1 MDIKIAPSI
10 LSADF
15 VRLAD
20 EVEEIKAG
28 GADYVHVDVMDGLF
42 VPNISIGIPVVQ
54 SLRKAT
60 DMFLDVHLMIDRPH
74 RYVGRFCDAGAD
86 LVCFHVEADEP
97 QDILAALDEIKSKG
111 KLAALAIKPR
121 TPASVVL
128 PYLDKLDM
136 VLVMTVEPGF
146 GGQSFMSD
154 MLPKI
159 RGIRALIEQY
169 CPGRDV
175 EVDGGIDEKT
185 APLVVDAG
193 ANVLVAGSAVFGKSD
208 RAAAIAGIDKF
219 AMLPGIGKKSAQRLA
234 FFTLS
239 LPDAEAEA
247 FAAAITEAKRS
258 VRCCSVCQNLTDAEI
273 CPICSS
279 SKRDQSVICVVAEP
293 RDVLSIERGREYNGV
308 YHVLHGVLS
317 PLSHVG
323 PDDLKISEL
332 VSRVAAGGVEEVIMA
347 LNPDTEGETT
357 AMYISRLLKPFGVK
371 VTRLAYGIPVGSNL
385 EFADDATL
393 QRALEGRVEM

>member
-146 GGQSFMSD
+146 GGQAFIERQLD
-154 MLPKI
+154 TV
-159 RGIRALIEQY
+159 RRVRELIDRVNPA
-169 CPGRDV
+169 CDL
-175 EVDGGIDEKT
+175 EVDGGINPVT
-185 APLVVDAG
+185 ARKVVEAG
-193 ANVLVAGSAVFGKSD
+193 ANVLVAGSSVYGAPD
-208 RAAAIAGIDKF
+208 IDLAIA
-219 AMLPGIGKKSAQRLA
+219 AL
-234 FFTLS
+234 
-239 LPDAEAEA
+239 
-247 FAAAITEAKRS
+247 
-258 VRCCSVCQNLTDAEI
+258 RCDPA
-273 CPICSS
+273 
-279 SKRDQSVICVVAEP
+279 
-293 RDVLSIERGREYNGV
+293 
-308 YHVLHGVLS
+308 
-317 PLSHVG
+317 
-323 PDDLKISEL
+323 
-332 VSRVAAGGVEEVIMA
+332 
-347 LNPDTEGETT
+347 NP
-357 AMYISRLLKPFGVK
+357 
-371 VTRLAYGIPVGSNL
+371 
-385 EFADDATL
+385 
-393 QRALEGRVEM
+393 

>member
-28 GADYVHVDVMDGLF
+28 GEDYVHVDVMDGLF

-208 RAAAIAGIDKF
+208 RAAAIAGIR
-219 AMLPGIGKKSAQRLA
+219 M
-234 FFTLS
+234 
-239 LPDAEAEA
+239 
-247 FAAAITEAKRS
+247 AA
-258 VRCCSVCQNLTDAEI
+258 D
-273 CPICSS
+273 
-279 SKRDQSVICVVAEP
+279 VIA
-293 RDVLSIERGREYNGV
+293 
-308 YHVLHGVLS
+308 
-317 PLSHVG
+317 
-323 PDDLKISEL
+323 
-332 VSRVAAGGVEEVIMA
+332 
-347 LNPDTEGETT
+347 
-357 AMYISRLLKPFGVK
+357 
-371 VTRLAYGIPVGSNL
+371 
-385 EFADDATL
+385 
-393 QRALEGRVEM
+393 